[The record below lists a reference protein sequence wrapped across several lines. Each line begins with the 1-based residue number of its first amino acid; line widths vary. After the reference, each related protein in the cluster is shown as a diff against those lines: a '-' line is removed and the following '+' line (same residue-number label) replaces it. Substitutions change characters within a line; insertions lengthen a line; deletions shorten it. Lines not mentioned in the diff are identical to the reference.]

1 MSSEAQ
7 VDFYRDRLRPLLDSG
22 SSMFQLVSYEWE
34 RVDGALIT
42 AALRMDRKLYKW
54 SGARRL
60 QTCNMQESRFDV
72 VDEMMPVEMLEW
84 FRDLD

>member
-1 MSSEAQ
+1 MSASSN
-7 VDFYRDRLRPLLDSG
+7 VDFDRDQLRPLLDSG

-42 AALRMDRKLYKW
+42 AAMRMNRKLYKW

-60 QTCNMQESRFDV
+60 QTWNMNESR
-72 VDEMMPVEMLEW
+72 P
-84 FRDLD
+84 